1 MSDTPQSA
9 VGVGPGEPAAPA
21 SRIEPVRD
29 AVFTPLTPHD
39 PHSVS
44 RYLLRARIGEGGMGA
59 VYLSYTPG
67 GRPIALKVARPE
79 LAADPDFRSRFS
91 KEVAIARRV
100 QGPYTVP
107 VIDADPEALRPWI
120 ATAYVAAPS
129 LAVAVVRQ
137 GALPSATVLMLI
149 AGVAE
154 ALQSIHRS
162 GVIHRDLKPGNVI
175 LADDGPRV
183 IDFGVAR
190 AIETSTAA
198 MTQTG
203 VRIGTPAFMSPEQV
217 RGKQIDAAGDVFALG
232 STAYYALTGRPPFGS
247 DAAVFHRI
255 EHQQPDWDHCPDNVR
270 AVLARCLAKDP
281 AERPTSTQVIELCR
295 SAITDDLYLQTGGG
309 WLPPTVAAEVTR
321 YRISTVPSP
330 TASMPA
336 GPPPTFQ
343 SAPTGAPD
351 AMDAL
356 GTPFPSEPSDN
367 VAAPHSASSYSSA
380 SITHIAR
387 APHPPHALNVGN
399 SPRALNAARQPRAL
413 CAPRVPRAIGAAS
426 VAAGAAGGAQ
436 ALAGPPA
443 GGSGGLS
450 GPGSRRGAGGPEPSG
465 APGSPGAAGASDEP
479 GRLDAAGA
487 SAGYDTSGG
496 LGTPAPSTEDGAGMP
511 EPVANGMNGAQA
523 AFGSSAVRGALAA
536 AGPSAPANA
545 PAQPP
550 GRSTPDGP
558 AEPGAPAGPGTGTGS
573 PGTGS
578 SGPAGSPRLTDSPE
592 PGLAGSGGLTGS
604 SGSGGS
610 GDSGDS
616 AAPGGSAPR
625 AAAGSAFPGLAPS
638 PGLPGS
644 PGAAGTTD
652 SSGPA
657 APGNQAT
664 PRNAQ
669 DSQGS
674 QDARDSGG
682 ERGAGGTSGSDGSA
696 GSDGSDGPRQAGD
709 PASPSDSGDGDPS
722 GARRGRRRRRRLVTV
737 VLALLVTVSAVFFWL
752 ASKPAGGEPVALVVT
767 PSQDVG
773 TDGPGS
779 PEASPGA
786 IRRESRTTPRAAEAS
801 PTATP
806 TATPVPKPT
815 VTKPATGETPRAV
828 PAAPRVSPTPTQRLS
843 CPAKPA
849 TRANGDGT
857 GVLINASVLREGP
870 ADTCGAVVTLVRGR
884 KFWLWCNVV
893 TKTNDTWWWAR
904 LDGTETYG
912 WVRDDDMKVDY
923 TDDDGD
929 GEVLVYSCDGKVT
942 KK

>member
-255 EHQQPDWDHCPDNVR
+255 EHQQPDWEHCPDNVR

-336 GPPPTFQ
+336 VPPPTFQ

-356 GTPFPSEPSDN
+356 GTPFPSEPSGDDAG
-367 VAAPHSASSYSSA
+367 AASPAAARSVSAYSSA

-387 APHPPHALNVGN
+387 APHPPHALNALNAGV

-413 CAPRVPRAIGAAS
+413 CAPRVPRALGAAS
-426 VAAGAAGGAQ
+426 VAAGP
-436 ALAGPPA
+436 AGPA
-443 GGSGGLS
+443 VGGG
-450 GPGSRRGAGGPEPSG
+450 RG
-465 APGSPGAAGASDEP
+465 
-479 GRLDAAGA
+479 

-496 LGTPAPSTEDGAGMP
+496 LGTPAPNAEDGAGTP
-511 EPVANGMNGAQA
+511 GLAANGMDGAQA

-536 AGPSAPANA
+536 AGPAAPATPGNA

-550 GRSTPDGP
+550 GGSPPDAPAAPAVETSGSSGSAAQDGSAMPDGSAAPDGSAPRTASGSP
-558 AEPGAPAGPGTGTGS
+558 AYPGVAPPPGAPDSTGS
-573 PGTGS
+573 PGAV
-578 SGPAGSPRLTDSPE
+578 SGPDAAGFAGSLGVP
-592 PGLAGSGGLTGS
+592 
-604 SGSGGS
+604 
-610 GDSGDS
+610 DS
-616 AAPGGSAPR
+616 AAS
-625 AAAGSAFPGLAPS
+625 
-638 PGLPGS
+638 GS
-644 PGAAGTTD
+644 PGAAGT
-652 SSGPA
+652 A
-657 APGNQAT
+657 APAT
-664 PRNAQ
+664 
-669 DSQGS
+669 
-674 QDARDSGG
+674 SGG
-682 ERGAGGTSGSDGSA
+682 AGSA
-696 GSDGSDGPRQAGD
+696 SGSDGPRQAGGPTS
-709 PASPSDSGDGDPS
+709 PANPGDAAGPADGDPADGDPA
-722 GARRGRRRRRRLVTV
+722 GARRRGRRRRRLVTV
-737 VLALLVTVSAVFFWL
+737 VLALVVTVSAVFFWL

-767 PSQDVG
+767 PSQDAG
-773 TDGPGS
+773 SAGPD
-779 PEASPGA
+779 SPGA
-786 IRRESRTTPRAAEAS
+786 TPGTIRRESRTTPRAGAEAS

-806 TATPVPKPT
+806 TPTTTPVP
-815 VTKPATGETPRAV
+815 
-828 PAAPRVSPTPTQRLS
+828 APRVSATPIQRLG

-857 GVLINASVLREGP
+857 GVLITASVLREGP
-870 ADTCGAVVTLVRGR
+870 ADTCGSVVTLVRGR

-893 TKTNDTWWWAR
+893 TKSNDTWWWAR

-929 GEVLVYSCDGKVT
+929 GEVLVSSCDGKVT
-942 KK
+942 PR

>member
-154 ALQSIHRS
+154 ALQSIHRA

-330 TASMPA
+330 TASMSA
-336 GPPPTFQ
+336 VPPPTFQ

-356 GTPFPSEPSDN
+356 GTPFPSEPGDN

-387 APHPPHALNVGN
+387 APHPPHAFNAGN

-426 VAAGAAGGAQ
+426 VAAGGAAGGAQ

-450 GPGSRRGAGGPEPSG
+450 GPGSPGGAGGPGSRRGAGGPESSG

-487 SAGYDTSGG
+487 AAGYDTSGG
-496 LGTPAPSTEDGAGMP
+496 LGTPAPSAEDGAGMP
-511 EPVANGMNGAQA
+511 ESVANGMNGAQA

-550 GRSTPDGP
+550 DRSTPDGP
-558 AEPGAPAGPGTGTGS
+558 AEPSAPAGPGTATGS

-578 SGPAGSPRLTDSPE
+578 SGPA
-592 PGLAGSGGLTGS
+592 
-604 SGSGGS
+604 
-610 GDSGDS
+610 
-616 AAPGGSAPR
+616 APGE
-625 AAAGSAFPGLAPS
+625 
-638 PGLPGS
+638 
-644 PGAAGTTD
+644 
-652 SSGPA
+652 
-657 APGNQAT
+657 QAT

-669 DSQGS
+669 DSQDS
-674 QDARDSGG
+674 QNARDSGG
-682 ERGAGGTSGSDGSA
+682 ERGAGGASGSA
-696 GSDGSDGPRQAGD
+696 GSDGPRQAGD

-722 GARRGRRRRRRLVTV
+722 GARRRGRRRRRRLVTV

-767 PSQDVG
+767 PSQEVG

-806 TATPVPKPT
+806 TPTATPAPKP
-815 VTKPATGETPRAV
+815 VTGETPRAA
-828 PAAPRVSPTPTQRLS
+828 PAAPRVSPAPTQRLS

-904 LDGTETYG
+904 LDGTEAYG

-929 GEVLVYSCDGKVT
+929 GKVLVYSCDGKVT

>member
-1 MSDTPQSA
+1 MNNTPPSA

-44 RYLLRARIGEGGMGA
+44 SYLLRARIGEGGMGA

-79 LAADPDFRSRFS
+79 LAADPDFRSRFA

-107 VIDADPEALRPWI
+107 VIDADAEALRPWI

-255 EHQQPDWDHCPDNVR
+255 EHQQPDWEHCPDNVR
-270 AVLARCLAKDP
+270 EVLSRCLAKDP

-330 TASMPA
+330 TTTLQPV
-336 GPPPTFQ
+336 PPSTFQ

-356 GTPFPSEPSDN
+356 GTPFPSEP
-367 VAAPHSASSYSSA
+367 APTDAIPGPHPSSA
-380 SITHIAR
+380 PV
-387 APHPPHALNVGN
+387 PHVPRIPSSSPVPFVSDVRH
-399 SPRALNAARQPRAL
+399 SPRALAAAGTPRALGAARVPRAL
-413 CAPRVPRAIGAAS
+413 CAPRVPRALEAAR
-426 VAAGAAGGAQ
+426 AGGGVGAEET
-436 ALAGPPA
+436 AEGAGFHGTARAP
-443 GGSGGLS
+443 GSSGSGGTGS
-450 GPGSRRGAGGPEPSG
+450 GTGGGRSSGSRGTAGPGGTAGIHEVTELDGATGAAG
-465 APGSPGAAGASDEP
+465 APGSPGSPEGGGPASAAALGPPPAASP
-479 GRLDAAGA
+479 GR
-487 SAGYDTSGG
+487 
-496 LGTPAPSTEDGAGMP
+496 
-511 EPVANGMNGAQA
+511 
-523 AFGSSAVRGALAA
+523 
-536 AGPSAPANA
+536 
-545 PAQPP
+545 
-550 GRSTPDGP
+550 
-558 AEPGAPAGPGTGTGS
+558 
-573 PGTGS
+573 
-578 SGPAGSPRLTDSPE
+578 
-592 PGLAGSGGLTGS
+592 
-604 SGSGGS
+604 
-610 GDSGDS
+610 
-616 AAPGGSAPR
+616 
-625 AAAGSAFPGLAPS
+625 
-638 PGLPGS
+638 
-644 PGAAGTTD
+644 
-652 SSGPA
+652 
-657 APGNQAT
+657 
-664 PRNAQ
+664 
-669 DSQGS
+669 
-674 QDARDSGG
+674 ARPT
-682 ERGAGGTSGSDGSA
+682 A
-696 GSDGSDGPRQAGD
+696 DGSDGPGLTGPVGAG
-709 PASPSDSGDGDPS
+709 PSSSEADANSADANSADANSADANSADGVNGAAAGGLGGDDGLGGDGPPRQS
-722 GARRGRRRRRRLVTV
+722 RRRRRRRFMTV
-737 VLALLVTVSAVFFWL
+737 LLAVLAIAGAVCFWL
-752 ASKPAGGEPVALVVT
+752 LSKPLGGEPVALVVT
-767 PSQDVG
+767 PSRAG
-773 TDGPGS
+773 
-779 PEASPGA
+779 GA
-786 IRRESRTTPRAAEAS
+786 AAEAGPVTSPSASPATSTGPTGAAGARPGAGVTTS
-801 PTATP
+801 PTGLARATSP
-806 TATPVPKPT
+806 PVQ
-815 VTKPATGETPRAV
+815 G
-828 PAAPRVSPTPTQRLS
+828 LG
-843 CPAKPA
+843 CPARPV
-849 TRANGDGT
+849 TRANSDGAGVLT
-857 GVLINASVLREGP
+857 GVAQLREGP
-870 ADTCGAVVTLVRGR
+870 ADSCDSVATFVRGR
-884 KFWLWCNVV
+884 KFWLWCSVV
-893 TKTNDTWWWAR
+893 TKSDDVWWWAR

-912 WVRDDDMKVDY
+912 WIRENAMRIDY
-923 TDDDGD
+923 VDDDGD
-929 GEVLVYSCDGKVT
+929 GKVHVYNCDGKARSW
-942 KK
+942 